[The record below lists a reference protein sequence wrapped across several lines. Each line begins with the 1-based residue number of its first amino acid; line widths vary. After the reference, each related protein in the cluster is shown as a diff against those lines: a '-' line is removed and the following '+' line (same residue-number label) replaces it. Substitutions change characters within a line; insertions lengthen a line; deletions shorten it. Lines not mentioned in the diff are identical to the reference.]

1 MFIGPLFSPSTA
13 APSIHR
19 LALTLVSAGACGFA
33 GAGMLSASAAHQFA
47 YLPEQA
53 AAALL
58 AVDARRSRPAR
69 SSTSLFDQLGDTSST
84 GTLQASSAQRAPR
97 RAAALLEKMGCSS
110 RGPWSAFPW
119 SWRPPRSS
127 KGKTKVVGLVELSMP
142 APLDTADTDGITSYY
157 LALCDPP
164 AGGPTY
170 CRPLSGCRRPLPL
183 ADVTSDLGIQSS
195 GRRAV

>member
-1 MFIGPLFSPSTA
+1 M
-13 APSIHR
+13 
-19 LALTLVSAGACGFA
+19 
-33 GAGMLSASAAHQFA
+33 
-47 YLPEQA
+47 
-53 AAALL
+53 
-58 AVDARRSRPAR
+58 DARRSRPAR

-84 GTLQASSAQRAPR
+84 GTLQASSVQRAPR
-97 RAAALLEKMGCSS
+97 RAAALLEKMGCCS

-127 KGKTKVVGLVELSMP
+127 TGKTKVVGLVELSMP

-170 CRPLSGCRRPLPL
+170 CRPLSGCRLPESPRRQPPRPPTPPWRPPPPPPPPHTTPPLPL
-183 ADVTSDLGIQSS
+183 LSKTFHHHTTHVAPPGP
-195 GRRAV
+195 GR

>member
-1 MFIGPLFSPSTA
+1 MAWGDPS
-13 APSIHR
+13 
-19 LALTLVSAGACGFA
+19 LAGGA
-33 GAGMLSASAAHQFA
+33 
-47 YLPEQA
+47 
-53 AAALL
+53 
-58 AVDARRSRPAR
+58 AR

-127 KGKTKVVGLVELSMP
+127 TGKTKVVGLVELSMP
-142 APLDTADTDGITSYY
+142 APLYHDGISTHQ

-164 AGGPTY
+164 TGGPTC
-170 CRPLSGCRRPLPL
+170 CRPLSVCLPPVGCRSVRICVSLQGL
-183 ADVTSDLGIQSS
+183 SVLSGCRGCVGKSS
-195 GRRAV
+195 LTLWCQACTKVINPNNSKQGFTRGGGPGRRLAQTRISRRL